1 MVAMSGSLTNAMRYL
16 WRSAL
21 SPEAPSG
28 TTTSAKLVI
37 VPRYGPRTVR
47 RRELVTWPLLVFAAP
62 ALWFSAGRLLAA
74 EHDAIPVVV
83 ADFDYED
90 TSGEMEDKRA
100 AHTARVKMFPDL
112 VRERLSREDKYKVLR
127 LDCAKATCSSDSI
140 GAEDLVAAALNAEAR
155 LLVYGRIHK
164 MSTLIQWGSIQVV
177 DVRQKQLLLNR
188 LFSFRGDTDEAF
200 RRAAEF
206 AGEML
211 KDVTQKM

>member
-1 MVAMSGSLTNAMRYL
+1 
-16 WRSAL
+16 
-21 SPEAPSG
+21 
-28 TTTSAKLVI
+28 
-37 VPRYGPRTVR
+37 VR
-47 RRELVTWPLLVFAAP
+47 RRELITWPLLVFAAP
-62 ALWFSAGRLLAA
+62 ALWFSAGRLPAA

-112 VRERLSREDKYKVLR
+112 VRERLAREDKYKVLR
-127 LDCAKATCSSDSI
+127 LDCAKPTCSSDSI
-140 GAEDLVAAALNAEAR
+140 GAEDLVAAALKAEAR

-177 DVRQKQLLLNR
+177 DVQQKQLLLNR
-188 LFSFRGDTDEAF
+188 LFSFRGDTEEAF

-206 AGEML
+206 VGEML
-211 KDVTQKM
+211 KDVTPKM

>member
-37 VPRYGPRTVR
+37 VPCYGPRTVR
-47 RRELVTWPLLVFAAP
+47 RCEFVTWPPLVFAAL

-74 EHDAIPVVV
+74 EYDAIPVVV

-112 VRERLSREDKYKVLR
+112 VRERLAREDKYKVLR
-127 LDCAKATCSSDSI
+127 LDCAQATCSSHSI
-140 GAEDLVAAALNAEAR
+140 GAEDLVAAALKADAR

-177 DVRQKQLLLNR
+177 DVQQKQLLLNR
-188 LFSFRGDTDEAF
+188 LFSFRGETDEAF

-206 AGEML
+206 VGELL
-211 KDVTQKM
+211 KDVTPKL

>member
-1 MVAMSGSLTNAMRYL
+1 MVAMSGSLTTAMRYL
-16 WRSAL
+16 WRSAF
-21 SPEAPSG
+21 SPETPSG

-37 VPRYGPRTVR
+37 VPSYGPRTVKR
-47 RRELVTWPLLVFAAP
+47 CELVTWPLMVFAAL
-62 ALWFSAGRLLAA
+62 ALLFSCGRLLAA
-74 EHDAIPVVV
+74 EHDAVPVVV

-112 VRERLSREDKYKVLR
+112 VRERLAREDKYKVLR

-140 GAEDLVAAALNAEAR
+140 GAEDLVAAALKANAR
-155 LLVYGRIHK
+155 LLVYGRVHK

-177 DVRQKQLLLNR
+177 DVQQKQPLLNR
-188 LFSFRGDTDEAF
+188 LITFRGDTDEAF

-206 AGEML
+206 VGEML
-211 KDVTQKM
+211 KDVTPKM